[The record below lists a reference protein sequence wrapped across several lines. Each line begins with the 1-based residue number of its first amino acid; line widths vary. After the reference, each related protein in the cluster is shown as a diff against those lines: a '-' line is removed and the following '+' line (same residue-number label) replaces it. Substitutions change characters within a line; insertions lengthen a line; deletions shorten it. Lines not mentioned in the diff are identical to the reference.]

1 MMVALRQ
8 PVITVFDGFL
18 GNQFIFEVIVG
29 GWYMRLR
36 DQAFELLLSNA
47 KSAKSSFLTF
57 CVISH
62 TIKIP
67 LGHVS
72 SHFLLNECTFCVS
85 KQKFSRHSVLYIRCR
100 QLLKLFDFFLSISC
114 KNAMPEHRA
123 ATLRQKLLRV
133 GCKWMSR
140 PVMKNGFS
148 QTPRY
153 LLTIGHCSSTRLTR
167 FLWYK
172 NTIGHFICHFEFS
185 ASSKI

>member
-1 MMVALRQ
+1 VSCRTESDRGKPAVRFLPTTHIPSEADSISHEGCSCSNDALRQ

-18 GNQFIFEVIVG
+18 ENQFIFEVIVG

-133 GCKWMSR
+133 GCK
-140 PVMKNGFS
+140 
-148 QTPRY
+148 
-153 LLTIGHCSSTRLTR
+153 
-167 FLWYK
+167 
-172 NTIGHFICHFEFS
+172 
-185 ASSKI
+185 